1 MTKKFLEPEYLR
13 SCYAALR
20 PVASLQ
26 IATLLKMDSADLTE
40 SDVQVLVQHLK
51 FLQLTQFDSTT
62 AYQILDKLGVT
73 INQITSF

>member
-26 IATLLKMDSADLTE
+26 ISTLLRVETDSLTE
-40 SDVQVLVQHLK
+40 SDVQVLIQHLK
-51 FLQLTQFDSTT
+51 YLQSTQFDSTI
-62 AYQILDKLGVT
+62 AHQILSKLGVT
-73 INQITSF
+73 MNQITIF